1 MGIAAC
7 EMKQK
12 EREINLE
19 WAKNKKRERKERK
32 RKQKKPLIIPGSP
45 LSAPGPHPSVSS
57 RAPLPY
63 LQPQTPELDC
73 HAH

>member
-1 MGIAAC
+1 MGIAAY
-7 EMKQK
+7 EIKLKKRM
-12 EREINLE
+12 INLE
-19 WAKNKKRERKERK
+19 EAKSDKIKGNR
-32 RKQKKPLIIPGSP
+32 KKPLIIPGSP
-45 LSAPGPHPSVSS
+45 LSAPCPHPSVSS